1 MAQLAK
7 RFVGG
12 GKQLVMIFRCQL
24 DIGGTQAAH
33 RCFRR
38 RHRCAQ
44 VVADRREQRRP
55 HPVGL
60 RDGPGG
66 LGLHGRGRRLPGAA
80 CGIVREQAYHHREH
94 GDQAGEHAGSR
105 VQLAAQDG
113 GHDRERGCQHRG
125 HGISGS
131 PVPPPRA

>member
-7 RFVGG
+7 RLVGG
-12 GKQLVMIFRCQL
+12 GKQLVMIFGRQL

-38 RHRCAQ
+38 GQRCAQ
-44 VVADRREQRRP
+44 VVADGREQRRP

-60 RDGPGG
+60 RDGPGR
-66 LGLHGRGRRLPGAA
+66 LGLHGRGRRQPGAA
-80 CGIVREQAYHHREH
+80 RGIVCQQAYRYREG

-105 VQLAAQDG
+105 VKLATQDG
-113 GHDRERGCQHRG
+113 GHDREHRRQHRG
-125 HGISGS
+125 HGIPGS
-131 PVPPPRA
+131 PVP